1 MALSAQITAIH
12 AKVGCVTGTVVAT
25 SGTAPYTYQWHKS
38 GVANFTPSVATIIAG
53 ATSAYLADY
62 TATRGQWYYE
72 CVVTDHVAATAQAGL
87 NMIALQVPIG
97 TEQQVIG
104 GSSTIPIK

>member
-38 GVANFTPSVATIIAG
+38 GTANFTPSAATQIAG
-53 ATSAYLADY
+53 ATQSNISDL

-72 CVVTDHVAATAQAGL
+72 CVVTDHVAATVNAGL
-87 NMIALQVPIG
+87 NMIALTVPG
-97 TEQQVIG
+97 GNEQQVAG
-104 GSSTIPIK
+104 ESLPLHFK